1 MSLTIKE
8 VNSNSD
14 IKKFVR
20 FQFELYKGDKFWVP
34 PMISDEEKILSPET
48 NPAFEF
54 CDVKL
59 FMAYKD
65 NKIAGRIIAII
76 NHPYNEKCNAKYGRF
91 SRLEFVDDK
100 EVSKALI
107 DKAVNWFKEKGMEY
121 IHGPLGFT
129 NLDNQGMLIEGF
141 DYLPAVA
148 SVYHKPYYIDH
159 LDELGFGKENDW
171 VEFRLTIGE
180 NATKKASRGASLIL
194 KRYGFEL
201 VKTRSKKELK
211 PYAVKMFS
219 LLNKAFLELPYVVP
233 LSDELIAQYVKK
245 YIGILDHKYVKF
257 VTKDNELIG
266 FFIGMPSLSEAMQ
279 KAKGK
284 LLPFGIFPI
293 MRAMKHPANI
303 DMLLTG
309 VHPEYQSSGVAVVL
323 IAELQKSML
332 ENGINILET
341 TGVFESNSNVISNW
355 KNYEHIQHKR
365 RRCWVKEIR

>member
-1 MSLTIKE
+1 MSVCIKE
-8 VNSNSD
+8 VKTNSD
-14 IKKFVR
+14 IKKFVK

-34 PMISDEEKILSPET
+34 PMINDEEKILKAES

-59 FMAYKD
+59 LLAYKN
-65 NKIAGRIIAII
+65 NKCVGRICAII
-76 NHPYNEKCNAKYGRF
+76 NHPYNEIHGAKFGRF

-100 EVSKALI
+100 EVTKALLEEAI
-107 DKAVNWFKEKGMEY
+107 SWFKEKGMEH

-148 SVYHKPYYIDH
+148 SVYHKAYYKEH

-180 NATKKASRGASLIL
+180 NASKKASRGASLIM
-194 KRYGFEL
+194 KRYGFKLIES
-201 VKTRSKKELK
+201 KSKKDIR
-211 PYAVKMFS
+211 PYAETMFRI
-219 LLNKAFLELPYVVP
+219 LNKAFLELPYVVP

-257 VTKDNELIG
+257 VTKDDKLIG

-293 MRAMKHPANI
+293 MRAMKNPANI

-309 VHPEYQSSGVAVVL
+309 VLPEYQSSGVAVVL

-332 ENGINILET
+332 ANGIDILET
-341 TGVFESNSNVISNW
+341 TGVFETNANVIANW